1 MAHRESVKT
10 QEFTYTALFEPAEE
24 GGYTV
29 TVPALP
35 GVVTEGDTLEEA
47 RAMVTD
53 AVQCYLE
60 SLRKDGLPL
69 PAGKGVGPEPPRAE
83 TVTVH
88 LKTG

>member
-1 MAHRESVKT
+1 MAHRESVTT
-10 QEFTYTALFEPAEE
+10 QEFTYTALFETAEE

-47 RAMVTD
+47 RAMVAD
-53 AVQCYLE
+53 AIQCYLE

-69 PAGKGVGPEPPRAE
+69 PAGEGVGTEPARVE

-88 LKTG
+88 LKAG

>member
-1 MAHRESVKT
+1 MAHRESVTT
-10 QEFTYTALFEPAEE
+10 QEFTYTALFEAAEE

-47 RAMVTD
+47 RAMVAD
-53 AVQCYLE
+53 AIQCYLE
-60 SLRKDGLPL
+60 SLRKDGLPF
-69 PAGKGVGPEPPRAE
+69 PAGKGVGAEPPRVE

-88 LKTG
+88 LKAG